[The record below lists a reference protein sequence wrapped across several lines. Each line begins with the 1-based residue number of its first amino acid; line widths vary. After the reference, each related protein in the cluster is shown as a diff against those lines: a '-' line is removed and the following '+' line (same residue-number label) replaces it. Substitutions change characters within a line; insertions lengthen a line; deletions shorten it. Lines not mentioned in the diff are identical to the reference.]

1 MVNRAAT
8 SRWTT
13 KRAVS
18 GAESATFTP
27 GISERRGSAS
37 RFYHGDIKNFVEQ
50 TDSSGQIVSS
60 QQYDAFGNP
69 VSSTG
74 AWSGPF
80 AYGGRFGYQSDS
92 DTSLS
97 LLGHRY
103 YDSTTGRFLSR
114 DPVGDG
120 RNWYGYCGNNPVAF
134 ADPSGLFLLEVGAAL
149 LAITVLTVT
158 IVKLGNMASDAREE
172 NREGEDA
179 FQRKVEEQGLESV
192 PVEEIDRTYRPDRKA
207 IEEVRNEAMEELKDQ
222 YLLGPIE
229 ALHPGVEA
237 VSNAIKLLR
246 ELLDA
251 WRTPDPPIID
261 RY

>member
-74 AWSGPF
+74 TWQGPF

-114 DPVGDG
+114 DPIGDG
-120 RNWYGYCGNNPVAF
+120 RNWYSYCGNNPVSF
-134 ADPSGLFLLEVGAAL
+134 ADPTGLFLLEVGAAL
-149 LAITVLTVT
+149 AVVTVLTITV
-158 IVKLGNMASDAREE
+158 VKLANMASKDRKERRDRE
-172 NREGEDA
+172 NDL
-179 FQRKVEEQGLESV
+179 QTKIEEQGLESV
-192 PVEEIDRTYRPDRKA
+192 SVEEIDRAYRPDREA
-207 IEEVRNEAMEELKDQ
+207 IEEVRKAAMEELKDQ
-222 YLLGPIE
+222 YLLGPLE
-229 ALHPGVEA
+229 PVHPSVELS
-237 VSNAIKLLR
+237 SNAFQLVR
-246 ELLDA
+246 ELLDV
-251 WRTPDPPIID
+251 WRTPDPPILHKW
-261 RY
+261 